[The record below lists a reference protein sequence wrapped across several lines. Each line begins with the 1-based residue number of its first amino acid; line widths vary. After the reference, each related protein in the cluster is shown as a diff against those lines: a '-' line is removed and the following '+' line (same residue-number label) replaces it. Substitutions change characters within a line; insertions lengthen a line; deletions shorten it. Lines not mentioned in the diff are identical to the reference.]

1 MAAMAGSRYRSRMTA
16 DSSERDRV
24 RRHTSPEINDR
35 IDRQIAETVH
45 RYVGQPVTAIS
56 ERIEE
61 IEREWDMER
70 TLETN
75 ASALALAGVTLAALV
90 SKRWLALP
98 GTVLSFLLLHAT
110 QGWCPP
116 VPLFRRAGVRTRREI
131 ERERFALKF
140 LRGDFNDVIRDGPQ
154 AAPDQLLTAFMR

>member
-1 MAAMAGSRYRSRMTA
+1 MNDLPLES
-16 DSSERDRV
+16 DRV
-24 RRHTSPEINDR
+24 RRHTSPEVNDR
-35 IDRQIAETVH
+35 IDRQIAATVH
-45 RYVGQPVTAIS
+45 RYVGQPVSAIT

-75 ASALALAGVTLAALV
+75 ASALSLMGVSLAAMF

-98 GTVLSFLLLHAT
+98 GTVLSFLLLHAI

-116 VPLFRRAGVRTRREI
+116 VPLFRRMGVRTRSEI

-154 AAPDQLLTAFMR
+154 AAPEQLLAALRR